1 MPALSPTMTEGNIA
15 SWKIKEGDSFVAG
28 DVLLEVETD
37 KATMDVEAQDDGK
50 LAKIIVEDGSK
61 GVTVG
66 SRIGVLADAE
76 DDLSTLEIPP
86 EESAPKSA
94 KKAAPP
100 PTEEVKSSSPAP
112 SKPKSQSSS
121 PPAKSSPSISS
132 PQNKKYPLYPSVEV
146 LLHTHDIKAD
156 SINATGPN
164 GRLLKGDVLAFLKE
178 IPASAPQ
185 KLEDRIAKLS
195 HLDLTNITPAAPK
208 SSPKEVAVKEEAK
221 VEKAVEVPVELSVP
235 VSLASV
241 LQVQKRM
248 SVTLGITLPLST
260 FIARAIALANE
271 DLPSN
276 SRKVPTAD
284 ELFDHIV
291 GVSKISKPSPKTK
304 DGSFKPQIIALPD
317 PSAGLGFG
325 KKAGKKSDPFDA
337 IVGLSGK
344 QKSALRSKSKV
355 LESLGPENVFSLS
368 VVKGTEE
375 EKRAKIF
382 LERVKSL
389 VEVEPGRLV
398 L

>member
-66 SRIGVLADAE
+66 SRIGVLADEE

-86 EESAPKSA
+86 EESAPKA
-94 KKAAPP
+94 EKKAAPP
-100 PTEEVKSSSPAP
+100 PKEKAKSSSPAP
-112 SKPKSQSSS
+112 SKPESHSTSAPDKSTSSKSS
-121 PPAKSSPSISS
+121 PP
-132 PQNKKYPLYPSVEV
+132 NKKYPLYPSVEV
-146 LLHTHDIKAD
+146 LLHTHNVNAN

-178 IPASAPQ
+178 IPASSPQ
-185 KLEDRIAKLS
+185 KLEERIAKLS
-195 HLDLTNITPAAPK
+195 HLDLSNITPAAPK
-208 SSPKEVAVKEEAK
+208 SSPKEIAAKEEPK
-221 VEKAVEVPVELSVP
+221 VEKAVEAPVELSVP

-248 SVTLGITLPLST
+248 SATLGITLPLST
-260 FIARAIALANE
+260 FIARAVALANE
-271 DLPSN
+271 DLPS
-276 SRKVPTAD
+276 SPRKAPTAD

-291 GVSKISKPSPKTK
+291 GVSKISKSSPRTK
-304 DGSFKPQIIALPD
+304 DGSFKPQVIALPD
-317 PSAGLGFG
+317 PSAGLSFA

-344 QKSALRSKSKV
+344 QKSAVRSKSKV
-355 LESLGPENVFSLS
+355 PESLGTENVFSLS

-375 EKRAKIF
+375 ERRAKVF

-389 VEVEPGRLV
+389 VEVDPGRLV